1 MEGRRNGGKEM
12 EGGME
17 GRRDGG
23 RNGGRWK
30 EGEIGLAVIC
40 NGTIE
45 HYMYLHVH
53 VHIPTCTIVHVHVG
67 ILGITCLQ

>member
-1 MEGRRNGGKEM
+1 MKGRRNGGKEM

-30 EGEIGLAVIC
+30 ERRKKIDV
-40 NGTIE
+40 
-45 HYMYLHVH
+45 
-53 VHIPTCTIVHVHVG
+53 
-67 ILGITCLQ
+67 